1 MGALLTELTNGV
13 PSIKRYSWSQFLV
26 LVIIAVIK
34 TFLLIN
40 SILYQN
46 K

>member
-1 MGALLTELTNGV
+1 MRALLTELTDGV
-13 PSIKRYSWSQFLV
+13 PSIKRYYWSQFLV
-26 LVIIAVIK
+26 LVNIALIK
-34 TFLLIN
+34 AFLLIH